1 MKKKIREVEAAY
13 TEIAE
18 RMCREIGAA
27 EADRMIGILEGLA
40 EKLVAEDP
48 SSYEAQLLKHA
59 K

>member
-1 MKKKIREVEAAY
+1 
-13 TEIAE
+13 
-18 RMCREIGAA
+18 MCREIGAA